1 MTDKPPWTARNKRE
15 RQAMVDW
22 VNARL
27 DKLQKRASPLRALR
41 IANGGAR
48 KEREYEWV
56 EKGNGAVVLT
66 PRPDDGTFEALKALE
81 GDIEPARALI
91 REHYP
96 LLVDLGLVRLPP
108 LQRGKKYHP
117 VFERFSRTDNEH
129 RIGPD
134 PVWRKYYRKRQLD
147 NAAADVKRIREI
159 WQRPGPYGYGRK
171 TAARMTGRRRSRSP
185 PRATASRL
193 KK

>member
-1 MTDKPPWTARNKRE
+1 M
-15 RQAMVDW
+15 
-22 VNARL
+22 
-27 DKLQKRASPLRALR
+27 
-41 IANGGAR
+41 
-48 KEREYEWV
+48 
-56 EKGNGAVVLT
+56 VLT
-66 PRPDDGTFEALKALE
+66 PRPDDGSFEALKALE

-91 REHYP
+91 RKHYP

-129 RIGPD
+129 RIEPD

-159 WQRPGPYGYGRK
+159 WQRPGPYGYGKKNRREDDGPSAIEI
-171 TAARMTGRRRSRSP
+171 AATRHGVTVEKVIERLKR
-185 PRATASRL
+185 ASRT
-193 KK
+193 K